1 MSRASFEAVKKG
13 VPVVCRTWGT
23 DRTRNLLSSRV
34 VEDELQ
40 GCAPRRPRFG
50 RSRLLLLLSPVVV
63 IIARLLR
70 RYVRCEKGKNIA
82 QNARSRP
89 RTGIVQNIITQK
101 KKKNNKRKTAVE
113 CGAIGPL
120 YCTKLF
126 GYEHRFPGPVN
137 GKVYDRNRIP
147 RRVAQCLPHFRP
159 CVHTKRSCCYCTAQR
174 GCYRVST
181 ISVAFVSF
189 I

>member
-13 VPVVCRTWGT
+13 VPVVRRTWGT

-50 RSRLLLLLSPVVV
+50 RSRLLLLLLSPVVV

-101 KKKNNKRKTAVE
+101 KKKK
-113 CGAIGPL
+113 
-120 YCTKLF
+120 
-126 GYEHRFPGPVN
+126 
-137 GKVYDRNRIP
+137 
-147 RRVAQCLPHFRP
+147 Q
-159 CVHTKRSCCYCTAQR
+159 
-174 GCYRVST
+174 
-181 ISVAFVSF
+181 
-189 I
+189 